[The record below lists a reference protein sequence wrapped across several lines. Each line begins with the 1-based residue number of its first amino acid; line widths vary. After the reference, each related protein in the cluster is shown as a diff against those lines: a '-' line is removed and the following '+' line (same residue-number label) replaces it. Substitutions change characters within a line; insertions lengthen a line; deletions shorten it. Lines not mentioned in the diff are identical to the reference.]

1 MLNVFRYLIISP
13 QSQLTI
19 YFEPHCV
26 YNQALLQ
33 KEQADIV
40 ITPVIKQLLP
50 SFTLVS
56 GQEDAI
62 KLASLLQAK
71 YTSLTFI
78 VISLQKYT
86 SLMYLLVSL
95 LLLYRYVVP
104 MNNGD
109 LDSKGFLSSI
119 LYSEGTIES
128 FKVRLFF
135 LC

>member
-1 MLNVFRYLIISP
+1 MLDVFRYLIISP
-13 QSQLTI
+13 QSQLTL

-26 YNQALLQ
+26 YNQAFLQ

-71 YTSLTFI
+71 YTSLTYI
-78 VISLQKYT
+78 VIVSSEKHFID
-86 SLMYLLVSL
+86 VFPNSL
-95 LLLYRYVVP
+95 LLFCYYTG
-104 MNNGD
+104 M
-109 LDSKGFLSSI
+109 
-119 LYSEGTIES
+119 
-128 FKVRLFF
+128 
-135 LC
+135 LCQ